1 MLNNIT
7 LNTAEMTF
15 SAIRAQGSGGQ
26 HVNKVSTA
34 IHLQFSINDSSL
46 SERHKEKLLSFRD
59 DRISKEGVITIKAQ
73 RFRSQDKNK
82 QDAVDRLQQLIQE
95 ATKEQK
101 IRRATK
107 PTKASQRRRIDS
119 KVKKGSTKQLRKKP
133 LFSS

>member
-1 MLNNIT
+1 MLKNT
-7 LNTAEMTF
+7 LLNTAEMTF

-34 IHLQFSINDSSL
+34 IHLQFSIHDSSL
-46 SERHKEKLLSFRD
+46 SERHKEKLLAFRD
-59 DRISKEGVITIKAQ
+59 DRISKEGVVTIKAQ

-82 QDAVDRLQQLIQE
+82 QDAVDRLHQLVQE

-101 IRRATK
+101 VRRATK